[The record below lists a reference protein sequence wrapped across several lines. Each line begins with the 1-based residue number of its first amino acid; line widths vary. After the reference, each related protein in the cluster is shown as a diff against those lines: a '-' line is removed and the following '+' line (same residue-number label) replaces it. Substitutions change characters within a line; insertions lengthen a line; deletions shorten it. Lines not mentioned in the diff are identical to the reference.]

1 MRLHRLH
8 LTNFRQFRTGS
19 ITFAQGGDNNVTVI
33 HGQNGSGKTT
43 LRNALTWVLYGDV
56 NFSLRPNH
64 LGSQGAFAEVEPSDS
79 VRVEVILEFEDE
91 DIDYELTRWVEYQKQ
106 SPLRL
111 RRRNHR

>member
-43 LRNALTWVLYGDV
+43 LRNALTC
-56 NFSLRPNH
+56 
-64 LGSQGAFAEVEPSDS
+64 A
-79 VRVEVILEFEDE
+79 VR
-91 DIDYELTRWVEYQKQ
+91 
-106 SPLRL
+106 
-111 RRRNHR
+111 